1 MFAHQ
6 IDIKYSGLHIGK
18 LIPIVEFI
26 NDLNLDHIFALSS
39 RIFIKRC
46 IVGSSV
52 LFSSVHKAILTF
64 ANLDSWISSS
74 PQVHYLV
81 EIPIGWILS
90 LSILS
95 LSLSQSLLFSLF
107 SHLSLSFF
115 LSFFAVSISLF
126 HLRIPSH
133 FFRVHLRF
141 DCCNQKK

>member
-52 LFSSVHKAILTF
+52 QFSSVHKPILTF
-64 ANLDSWISSS
+64 AANFDS
-74 PQVHYLV
+74 
-81 EIPIGWILS
+81 
-90 LSILS
+90 
-95 LSLSQSLLFSLF
+95 
-107 SHLSLSFF
+107 
-115 LSFFAVSISLF
+115 
-126 HLRIPSH
+126 
-133 FFRVHLRF
+133 
-141 DCCNQKK
+141 